1 MNIRP
6 SLKRYFL
13 VSVLVTGIVTI
24 AAMTYVSYH
33 FYFLGVDFSTSDF
46 MRANAYQVAV
56 SDGKPQEIG
65 GFTVATRWQD
75 LPTAVRSHLH
85 ESDLVED
92 RLLKFVD
99 GNPLFSPPKTR
110 YFAIKLNKGGELRY
124 VSSMFEGELEG
135 PEEPKD
141 PPQFFYIFAIALG
154 AILLFS
160 LVPVLLLRKIATP
173 VEHLTRWAGNLG
185 PEELDK
191 PAPEFHFSELDSLAS
206 LVRSSLRSVQ
216 ESVNREKLF
225 LGHASHEL
233 RTPIAVTR
241 ANSELLRKMIDKG
254 IGTARQLEVLER
266 IERASLTMTDLTE
279 TLLWLNRHSDKALP
293 TSEVAVDGM
302 IEKLTE
308 ELSYLLSGKEVEVLI
323 SCEPTV
329 LVLPEALCRIVIAN
343 MIRNAFQY
351 TYSGKVEIRL
361 AGKRLEIINFNET
374 EGRST
379 DELGFGLGLEL
390 SERLLGQQRWGY
402 SNTATG
408 AGRHV
413 VIEFGGKGSR
423 PEPAGN

>member
-1 MNIRP
+1 MGRQ
-6 SLKRYFL
+6 S
-13 VSVLVTGIVTI
+13 
-24 AAMTYVSYH
+24 
-33 FYFLGVDFSTSDF
+33 
-46 MRANAYQVAV
+46 
-56 SDGKPQEIG
+56 
-65 GFTVATRWQD
+65 
-75 LPTAVRSHLH
+75 
-85 ESDLVED
+85 
-92 RLLKFVD
+92 
-99 GNPLFSPPKTR
+99 
-110 YFAIKLNKGGELRY
+110 
-124 VSSMFEGELEG
+124 
-135 PEEPKD
+135 
-141 PPQFFYIFAIALG
+141 
-154 AILLFS
+154 
-160 LVPVLLLRKIATP
+160 
-173 VEHLTRWAGNLG
+173 G

-216 ESVNREKLF
+216 ESVADREKLF

-254 IGTARQLEVLER
+254 IGSARQLEVLER

-308 ELSYLLSGKEVEVLI
+308 ELSYLLSSGKEVEVSI

-361 AGKRLEIINFNET
+361 AGKRLEIININET
-374 EGRST
+374 EGRT
-379 DELGFGLGLEL
+379 P
-390 SERLLGQQRWGY
+390 R
-402 SNTATG
+402 
-408 AGRHV
+408 
-413 VIEFGGKGSR
+413 
-423 PEPAGN
+423 